1 MENTVSF
8 QEYLLS
14 KGYLFDPKIIENY
27 LLSIKVKPFVIF
39 TGNSGTGKTKLSQL
53 FAEYIS
59 DSTQN
64 SGNNSSL
71 INDNEFLSVKVPV
84 NKSSFEN
91 TGWTLS
97 NKYLYDVLPIKES
110 QCDCD
115 MWVDNIPAKAYV
127 RVQMQLEYDKN
138 NEKLKIYF
146 KNLFSQGT
154 SKIVDLKIN
163 VGAFKEIYDCK
174 SNNENFIILEQNSN
188 KTAFNERQWFM
199 NNNIFNYL
207 PFKSG
212 YVGCN
217 IVVEDIKSTAK
228 IRLMPRLYFKKNKE
242 LQDYLKEN
250 EGKKVEVKIKT
261 DNFNFDNFHP
271 IWEKEKDDSTDYK
284 KDPNY
289 KIVPVGANWT
299 ENRHVLGFYNVI
311 TEEYNETLSYSLIKA
326 AKNDIGSPYFL
337 ILDEMNLSH
346 VERYFA
352 DFLSA
357 IESGQPI
364 PLYSNDD
371 ENYELDIPD
380 NLLIVGTVNVDETTY
395 MFSPK
400 VLDRANTIEFPTM
413 AAKEYMN
420 SDFKEFDFKNINYLM
435 NPLEDLDVRNM
446 NVYDLK
452 DIFMFI
458 NCSEGNLWDVLSNE
472 LDLFQSILKKI
483 NFDFGFRVINEILR
497 FMFVSWRYEDSP
509 QNWENWERYF
519 DAQVKQKILPKLH
532 GSQKAIGQTI
542 NELFNACLIE
552 RKNNADARLVDLT
565 KDDCRYYTS
574 AVKLQN
580 MAKILSNQRY
590 VSFIN

>member
-115 MWVDNIPAKAYV
+115 MWVDNIHAKAYV

-138 NEKLKIYF
+138 NEKLKNYF

-261 DNFNFDNFHP
+261 DNFNFGNFHP

-311 TEEYNETLSYSLIKA
+311 TEEYNETPSYSLIKA
-326 AKNDIGSPYFL
+326 SKNDISSPYFL

>member
-115 MWVDNIPAKAYV
+115 MWVDNIHAKAYV

-138 NEKLKIYF
+138 NEKLKNYF

-311 TEEYNETLSYSLIKA
+311 TEEYNETPSYSLIKA
-326 AKNDIGSPYFL
+326 SKNDISSPYFL

-413 AAKEYMN
+413 AVKEYMN

>member
-115 MWVDNIPAKAYV
+115 MWVDNIHAKAYV

-138 NEKLKIYF
+138 NEKLKNYF

-188 KTAFNERQWFM
+188 KTSFNERQWFM

-311 TEEYNETLSYSLIKA
+311 TEEYNETPSYSLIKA
-326 AKNDIGSPYFL
+326 SKNDIGSPYFL

>member
-138 NEKLKIYF
+138 NEKLKNYF

-228 IRLMPRLYFKKNKE
+228 IRLMPILYFKKNKE

-311 TEEYNETLSYSLIKA
+311 TEEYNETPSYSLIKA

>member
-138 NEKLKIYF
+138 NEKLKNYF

-228 IRLMPRLYFKKNKE
+228 IRLMSRLYFKKNKE

-311 TEEYNETLSYSLIKA
+311 TEEYNETPSYSLIKA

>member
-138 NEKLKIYF
+138 NEKLKNYF

-311 TEEYNETLSYSLIKA
+311 TEEYNETPSYSLIKA

-472 LDLFQSILKKI
+472 LELFQSILKKI

>member
-64 SGNNSSL
+64 SGNNGSL

-115 MWVDNIPAKAYV
+115 ILVDNIHAKAYV

-146 KNLFSQGT
+146 KNLFSRGT

-311 TEEYNETLSYSLIKA
+311 TGEYNETPSYSLIKL
-326 AKNDIGSPYFL
+326 AKNDIDSPYFL

-380 NLLIVGTVNVDETTY
+380 NLLIIGTVNVDETTY

-413 AAKEYMN
+413 SAKEYMN
-420 SDFKEFDFKNINYLM
+420 SDFNEFDFKNINYLM

-446 NVYDLK
+446 NVHDLK

-458 NCSEGNLWDVLSNE
+458 NCSRGNLWDVLSIE

-497 FMFVSWRYEDSP
+497 FMFVSWRYEGSP
-509 QNWENWERYF
+509 KNWENWERYF
-519 DAQVKQKILPKLH
+519 DAQVKQKVLPKLH

-565 KDDCRYYTS
+565 KNDCRYYTS

>member
-138 NEKLKIYF
+138 NEKLKNYF

-400 VLDRANTIEFPTM
+400 VLDRVNTIEFPTM

>member
-138 NEKLKIYF
+138 NEKLKNYF

-311 TEEYNETLSYSLIKA
+311 TEEYNETPSYSLIKA

-509 QNWENWERYF
+509 QNW
-519 DAQVKQKILPKLH
+519 KIGRDILMPRSNKKFFQNCTVHKKL
-532 GSQKAIGQTI
+532 
-542 NELFNACLIE
+542 L
-552 RKNNADARLVDLT
+552 
-565 KDDCRYYTS
+565 
-574 AVKLQN
+574 VKLSMN
-580 MAKILSNQRY
+580 YLMHA
-590 VSFIN
+590 

>member
-115 MWVDNIPAKAYV
+115 MWVDNIHAKAYV

-138 NEKLKIYF
+138 NEKLKNYF

-228 IRLMPRLYFKKNKE
+228 IRLIPRLYFKKNKE

-311 TEEYNETLSYSLIKA
+311 TEEYNETPSYSLIKL
-326 AKNDIGSPYFL
+326 AKNDIDSPYFL

-458 NCSEGNLWDVLSNE
+458 NCSEGNLWNVLSNE

-483 NFDFGFRVINEILR
+483 NFDFGFRVINEIIR

>member
-84 NKSSFEN
+84 IKSSFEN

-115 MWVDNIPAKAYV
+115 MWVDNIHAKAYV

-138 NEKLKIYF
+138 NEKLKNYF

-250 EGKKVEVKIKT
+250 EGKKVEVKIKI
-261 DNFNFDNFHP
+261 DNFNFDNFQP

-311 TEEYNETLSYSLIKA
+311 TEEYNETPSYSLIKA
-326 AKNDIGSPYFL
+326 SKNDIGSPYFL

>member
-71 INDNEFLSVKVPV
+71 INDNEFLSVKVPI

-115 MWVDNIPAKAYV
+115 MWVDNIHAKAYV

-138 NEKLKIYF
+138 NEKLKNYF

-311 TEEYNETLSYSLIKA
+311 TEEYNETPSYSLIKA
-326 AKNDIGSPYFL
+326 SKNDIGSPYFL

-458 NCSEGNLWDVLSNE
+458 NCSEDNLWDVLSNE

-565 KDDCRYYTS
+565 KDDCRYHTS

>member
-64 SGNNSSL
+64 SGNNGSL

-91 TGWTLS
+91 TSWTLS

-115 MWVDNIPAKAYV
+115 MWVDNIHAKAYV

-146 KNLFSQGT
+146 KNLFSRGT

-311 TEEYNETLSYSLIKA
+311 TGEYNETPSYSLIKL
-326 AKNDIGSPYFL
+326 AKNDINSPYFL

-380 NLLIVGTVNVDETTY
+380 NLLIIGTVNVDETTY
-395 MFSPK
+395 IFSPK

-413 AAKEYMN
+413 SAKEYMN

-446 NVYDLK
+446 NVHDLK

-458 NCSEGNLWDVLSNE
+458 NCSRGNLWDVLSIE

-497 FMFVSWRYEDSP
+497 FMFVSWRYEGSP
-509 QNWENWERYF
+509 KNWENWERYF
-519 DAQVKQKILPKLH
+519 DAQVKQKVLPKLH

-565 KDDCRYYTS
+565 KKDCRYYTS